1 MQRDSDTIEKKEETG
16 TRFIRGRE
24 VQGMGTVLEYL
35 EKYGKYSFDE
45 MPMTEVD
52 SLALCQLS
60 YLKFDGMV
68 PGPDSEGKAEPPDMP
83 GAESGGR
90 TSREREPGGLPE
102 PAPEKLADSLTELS
116 GVALE
121 SLREH
126 PDYEK
131 LFADVRYEKPNRALY
146 ERMVQGK
153 RFRDMKLN
161 YYVNVI
167 EERWETQF
175 SAVTYTLGD
184 GTHYVAYR
192 GTDETIVG
200 WKEDFNMAFLTPVPG
215 QAISV
220 EYLNQVA
227 GRFDGPLYVGGHSKG
242 GNLAVYSAMNCAP
255 DIQER
260 ILKIYSMDG
269 PGFRPE
275 VLEKCDYGKIA
286 DRVVKILPNSSLVGM
301 IFESGMY
308 FQVVKSRTFGLLQH
322 DPYTW
327 LVTGNHLV
335 RADHL
340 YERRQQMDNNLNE
353 WILSL
358 NEEQLR
364 TFVDTM
370 YQVITASEANNL
382 IDFTA
387 EWKKSMN
394 GVIAALKEVDG
405 ETVAALKEIV
415 RSLFEITR
423 ENHKK
428 QVAAKAEAAL
438 GKLAPRGKDGKAQA
452 EQ

>member
-1 MQRDSDTIEKKEETG
+1 
-16 TRFIRGRE
+16 
-24 VQGMGTVLEYL
+24 MGTVLDYL
-35 EKYGKYSFDE
+35 EKYGKYSFEE

-68 PGPDSEGKAEPPDMP
+68 PGQEEKAV
-83 GAESGGR
+83 
-90 TSREREPGGLPE
+90 LP
-102 PAPEKLADSLTELS
+102 AVT
-116 GVALE
+116 LE
-121 SLREH
+121 SLKDH
-126 PDYEK
+126 PDFEK

-146 ERMVQGK
+146 EKMISGE
-153 RFRDMKLN
+153 RFRSLQLN
-161 YYVNVI
+161 YYINVI
-167 EERWETQF
+167 EQRWETQF
-175 SAVTYTLGD
+175 SAVTYTMGD
-184 GTHYVAYR
+184 GTRYIAYR

-200 WKEDFNMAFLTPVPG
+200 WKEDFNMAFLSPVPG
-215 QAISV
+215 QAYSV
-220 EYLNQVA
+220 EYLNSVA
-227 GRFDGPLYVGGHSKG
+227 EKFDGPFYVGGHSKG
-242 GNLAVYSAMNCAP
+242 GNLAVYSAMNCDAKL
-255 DIQER
+255 QGR
-260 ILKIYSMDG
+260 IVKVYSMDG

-275 VLEKCDYGKIA
+275 VLKNCDYEKIA

-308 FQVVKSRTFGLLQH
+308 FQVVKSKTFGLLQH

-358 NEEQLR
+358 NEQQLR
-364 TFVDTM
+364 TFVDTL
-370 YQVITASEANNL
+370 YQVITASRADNL

-394 GVIAALKEVDG
+394 GVIAALKEVD
-405 ETVAALKEIV
+405 EDTVEALKEIV

-423 ENHKK
+423 ENRKK

-438 GKLAPRGKDGKAQA
+438 ERLAGRGKERK
-452 EQ
+452 E

>member
-1 MQRDSDTIEKKEETG
+1 
-16 TRFIRGRE
+16 
-24 VQGMGTVLEYL
+24 MGTVLDYL
-35 EKYGKYSFDE
+35 KKYGKYSFEE

-68 PGPDSEGKAEPPDMP
+68 PGQEEKAV
-83 GAESGGR
+83 
-90 TSREREPGGLPE
+90 LP
-102 PAPEKLADSLTELS
+102 AVT
-116 GVALE
+116 LE
-121 SLREH
+121 SLKDH
-126 PDYEK
+126 PDFEK

-146 ERMVQGK
+146 EKMISGE
-153 RFRDMKLN
+153 RFRSLQLN
-161 YYVNVI
+161 YYINVI
-167 EERWETQF
+167 EQRWETQF
-175 SAVTYTLGD
+175 SAVTYTMGD
-184 GTHYVAYR
+184 GTRYIAYR

-200 WKEDFNMAFLTPVPG
+200 WKEDFNMAFLSPVPG
-215 QAISV
+215 QAYSV
-220 EYLNQVA
+220 EYLNSMA
-227 GRFDGPLYVGGHSKG
+227 EKFDGPFYVGGHSKG
-242 GNLAVYSAMNCAP
+242 GNLAVYSAMNCDAKLQ
-255 DIQER
+255 DR
-260 ILKIYSMDG
+260 IVKVYSMDG

-275 VLEKCDYGKIA
+275 VLKNCDYEKIA

-308 FQVVKSRTFGLLQH
+308 FQVVKSKTFGLLQH

-358 NEEQLR
+358 NEQQLR
-364 TFVDTM
+364 TFVDTL
-370 YQVITASEANNL
+370 YQVITASRADNL

-394 GVIAALKEVDG
+394 GVIAALKEVD
-405 ETVAALKEIV
+405 EDTVEALKEIV

-423 ENHKK
+423 ENRKK

-438 GKLAPRGKDGKAQA
+438 ERLAGRGKERK
-452 EQ
+452 E